1 MEILDSPAEPV
12 FDRIARIAARA
23 MGAPFAFIALAD
35 RDRLWFKATS
45 GIRVRETQRAA
56 AFCSYAILS
65 DEPLVVPDASLDA
78 RFRNHP
84 LVTGP
89 PFLKFYAGAPL
100 KRPNGSAFGTLC
112 VLGRDPHFAL
122 TPDHLANLAELAD
135 LVVEEMQQRV
145 ALRRIEAARV
155 TQERRESIRLRLQE
169 AIRQAQSHFI
179 SGGEPEIVF
188 GELLDGITVATASR
202 AGCIAEPCP
211 DGLVVRASKGS
222 HNLLPLMELALAS
235 LTIQESGTAAAF
247 PVFHG
252 DKIAGVI
259 AWDREKTEDTINLRA
274 KVAPVLDSVA
284 VLFAAAKSRAEGR
297 SAARAIRL
305 RDRALGSI
313 TSAVS
318 IVDPRA
324 GSILYA
330 NSGFESMSGYSAA
343 ELVGRP
349 YSLLNGL
356 DTDATSIRQVE
367 AALAAGD
374 DIDVTLRN
382 YHRDGTAFWNRIRYS
397 PVKDDAGRVDYYVS
411 VADDVTDKIAAD
423 AELLRAKIAAER
435 HAQTTSRFMANMS
448 HEIRTPMNGVMG
460 MTGLLLDSQLSEEQ
474 RDYAETIHKCA
485 DGLLSMINEILD
497 FSRIDSGSVQLEL
510 LPFDLSQCIESALDL
525 VASSASRKSINLE
538 YLLDPG
544 VPKTVIGDLTR
555 LRQVLINL
563 LANAVKFTSE
573 GGVLLSASG
582 SRIEGDRWN
591 LHVAIKDTGIGIP
604 PDRIDAIFQPF
615 EQADNS
621 STRRFGGT
629 GLGLAICKSL
639 VEMMGGRMWVESQM
653 GVGSTFHFT
662 LSIRAE
668 DSHGPDQTEYHL
680 GALQGRRVLVV
691 DPNPS
696 SQLVLRQ
703 HLTAWGMDATIYATP
718 GEIPPDLQPGAY
730 DLGIVDNDIP
740 DLSFDQLTVLSGNLP
755 LILLCSLGR
764 RDSGLAAQIRGLA
777 VPRTRLYSKPIKP
790 SYFCETLATF
800 LSGEP
805 ARISK
810 VSRVPSGDSDLA
822 LRLPFSILVVE
833 DNAINQKLVLL
844 LLSRMGYRADTAN
857 NGLEAVHAL
866 QRQHY
871 DVVFMDMHM
880 PEMDGLEATV
890 QIRDLLPPERQ
901 PWIIALTANAM
912 QTDRDACLRAGMRYF
927 VTKPVQPMDL
937 TNALLAVRKS
947 DAEPQMPPPPHVD
960 GSPELDWILPEYLA
974 ELFAEDPE
982 TGWELFQVFEADTT
996 TQIAELEVAVRQADW
1011 NSTKKLLHSLKG
1023 SCAQMGANGI
1033 AGLAASEEVKLLS
1046 QLTMGLES
1054 VVRIRSVHGQMLNL
1068 VRCGLTAA
1076 SNSK

>member
-12 FDRIARIAARA
+12 FDRITRIAARA

-35 RDRLWFKATS
+35 RDRLWFKATT
-45 GIRVRETQRAA
+45 GFRVRETQRAGA
-56 AFCSYAILS
+56 LCSQAIFS
-65 DEPLVVPDASLDA
+65 EEPLVVPDAALDV

-100 KRPNGSAFGTLC
+100 KRPKGSAFGTLC
-112 VLGRDPHFAL
+112 VFDREAHSGL
-122 TPDHLANLAELAD
+122 TAEQLANLADLAD

-145 ALRRIEAARV
+145 ALRRVEAARIS
-155 TQERRESIRLRLQE
+155 QECRETVRLRLQE

-188 GELLDGITVATASR
+188 EELLDGITVATASR

-211 DGLVVRASKGS
+211 DGLVVRASKGA
-222 HNLLPLMELALAS
+222 HNLLPLMKLALGS
-235 LTIQESGTAAAF
+235 LTMQQSGTAVAF

-252 DKIAGVI
+252 EKIAGVI
-259 AWDREKTEDTINLRA
+259 ALDPDQTDAPINLRA

-297 SAARAIRL
+297 AAARAIRL
-305 RDRALGSI
+305 RDRALASI

-349 YSLLNGL
+349 YNLLNGPS
-356 DTDATSIRQVE
+356 TDPASIRQIDD
-367 AALAAGD
+367 ALAGGE
-374 DIDVTLRN
+374 DIDITLHN
-382 YHRDGTAFWNRIRYS
+382 YYRDGTAFWNRIRFS
-397 PVKDDAGRVDYYVS
+397 PVKDDAGHVDYFVS

-423 AELLRAKIAAER
+423 AELIRAKIAAER

-460 MTGLLLDSQLSEEQ
+460 MTGLLLDSNLSEEQ

-497 FSRIDSGSVQLEL
+497 FSRIDSGSVQLES
-510 LPFDLSQCIESALDL
+510 LPFDLSQCIESAMDL
-525 VASSASRKSINLE
+525 VASSASRKSVNLE

-544 VPKTVIGDLTR
+544 VPKCVIGDLTR
-555 LRQVLINL
+555 VRQVLINL

-582 SRIEGDRWN
+582 SRLEGGRWS
-591 LHVAIKDTGIGIP
+591 LHLAVKDTGIGIP
-604 PDRIDAIFQPF
+604 PDRLEAIFQPF

-639 VEMMGGRMWVESQM
+639 VEMMGGRMWVESQI
-653 GVGSTFHFT
+653 GIGSTFHFT
-662 LSIRAE
+662 ISATAE
-668 DSHGPDQTEYHL
+668 ESDGSDRPDCHSS
-680 GALQGRRVLVV
+680 ALRGRRVLVI

-703 HLTAWGMDATIYATP
+703 HLTAWGMEATIYSSL
-718 GEIPPDLQPGAY
+718 GEIPSSLRPGSY

-740 DLSFDQLTVLSGNLP
+740 GLSFDQLAALSGTPP

-764 RDSGLAAQIRGLA
+764 RDSGLAAEIRGRIA
-777 VPRTRLYSKPIKP
+777 PRTRLYSKPIKP

-805 ARISK
+805 ARIAKMPQIS
-810 VSRVPSGDSDLA
+810 SGDPDLA
-822 LRLPFSILVVE
+822 VRLPFSILVVE

-880 PEMDGLEATV
+880 PEMDGLEATAR
-890 QIRDLLPPERQ
+890 IRDLLPQERQ

-947 DAEPQMPPPPHVD
+947 DLGPETAQPSVVD
-960 GSPELDWILPEYLA
+960 ASPALDWTLPEYLA

-982 TGWELFQVFEADTT
+982 TGWELFEVFESDTT
-996 TQIAELEVAVRQADW
+996 TQVAELEAAVKQADW
-1011 NSTKKLLHSLKG
+1011 NNTKKLLHSLKG
-1023 SCAQMGANGI
+1023 SCAQMGANGM
-1033 AGLAASEEVKLLS
+1033 AGLAASEETQLLS
-1046 QLTMGLES
+1046 QSSLGLES
-1054 VVRIRSVHGQMLNL
+1054 VARIRSGHDRMLKL
-1068 VRCGLTAA
+1068 VRAGLAA
-1076 SNSK
+1076 AANPK